1 MKIHTLKIED
11 KYYNEIIGNNK
22 RCEIRKNDKN
32 YQVGDYIHFV
42 DILGHEFKADVK
54 QGVYSNNLDDKL
66 FIITHV
72 LKYEEG
78 MNDDYVA
85 LSIEPVYIISKTEY
99 IILNQLMRK
108 W

>member
-1 MKIHTLKIED
+1 MRIHTLKIED
-11 KYYNEIIGNNK
+11 KYYSEIIDKNK
-22 RCEIRKNDKN
+22 RCEIRRNDRN
-32 YQVGDYIHFV
+32 YQVGEYIHFV
-42 DILGHEFKADVK
+42 DTLGHEFKADVK
-54 QGVYSNNLDDKL
+54 QGEYRTDLDKL

-85 LSIEPVYIISKTEY
+85 LSIEPVHIISETEY
-99 IILNQLMRK
+99 LVLNEFRRK

>member
-1 MKIHTLKIED
+1 MRIHTLKIED
-11 KYYNEIIGNNK
+11 KYYYEIIDKNK
-22 RCEIRKNDKN
+22 RCEIRRNDRN
-32 YQVGDYIHFV
+32 YQVGEYIHFV

-54 QGVYSNNLDDKL
+54 PEEYRTYLDKL

-85 LSIEPVYIISKTEY
+85 LSIEPVYIIRETDF
-99 IILNQLMRK
+99 IVLNQIVRK